1 MVINISVVKECRCE
15 KSIQQARKAVEDIL
29 TGSGDSEYLIYAICN
44 VIALELI
51 KRDEN
56 IRTSSNFIN
65 TTITKIAY
73 DLKELAVFP
82 TPATKI
88 VKIISD
94 LITYNKM
101 YLNAEL
107 GFTYGIGNKLPT
119 EVIEYYKKNE
129 SLVTRL
135 LSNFKALLNV
145 AILAHKKEGLNEE

>member
-1 MVINISVVKECRCE
+1 MVINISVVKECGCE
-15 KSIQQARKAVEDIL
+15 KSIQQARKVVEDIL

-44 VIALELI
+44 IIALELI

-56 IRTSSNFIN
+56 IRTS
-65 TTITKIAY
+65 TITKIAY

-101 YLNAEL
+101 YLNGEL
-107 GFTYGIGNKLPT
+107 GFTYGVGNKLPT